1 MPDTRQR
8 GPLPSA
14 RPQHSAKG
22 LFAECQV
29 KRSVNIFFK
38 DGNGVG
44 GVGGQLTGILP
55 SALFAECCARQR
67 VPLPSGVLCRAPGTL
82 RHSAKPLFAECN
94 SLLSATLD
102 KEWICR
108 VPYFRH
114 SAKHAALDKFC
125 FSRSECEKSYA
136 WIVEKDQTRQ
146 EAAADKLKGA

>member
-1 MPDTRQR
+1 LKSKFKKNKNTLPSAMPDTRQR

-82 RHSAKPLFAECN
+82 RHSAKPLFAEYN
-94 SLLSATLD
+94 TRQRVALPSAL
-102 KEWICR
+102 
-108 VPYFRH
+108 F
-114 SAKHAALDKFC
+114 SALDKAC
-125 FSRSECEKSYA
+125 G
-136 WIVEKDQTRQ
+136 TRQ
-146 EAAADKLKGA
+146 ILLLP

>member
-67 VPLPSGVLCRAPGTL
+67 VPLPSGVLCRASDTL
-82 RHSAKPLFAECN
+82 RHSTKPLFDECN
-94 SLLSATLD
+94 SLSSATLG
-102 KEWICR
+102 KE
-108 VPYFRH
+108 
-114 SAKHAALDKFC
+114 
-125 FSRSECEKSYA
+125 
-136 WIVEKDQTRQ
+136 
-146 EAAADKLKGA
+146 

>member
-1 MPDTRQR
+1 MANTRQR

-67 VPLPSGVLCRAPGTL
+67 VPLPSGVLCRAPATL

-94 SLLSATLD
+94 
-102 KEWICR
+102 
-108 VPYFRH
+108 
-114 SAKHAALDKFC
+114 
-125 FSRSECEKSYA
+125 
-136 WIVEKDQTRQ
+136 TRQ
-146 EAAADKLKGA
+146 RVTRQRVALPSALFSALGKAFGTRQILLLP